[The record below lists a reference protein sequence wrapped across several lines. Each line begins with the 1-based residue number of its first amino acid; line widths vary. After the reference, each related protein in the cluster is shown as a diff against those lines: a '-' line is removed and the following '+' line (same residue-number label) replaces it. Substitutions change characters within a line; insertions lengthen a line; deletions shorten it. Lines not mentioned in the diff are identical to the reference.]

1 MIFLYDIT
9 NQPMDR
15 GAFLLYEI
23 GQYSAVRE
31 WRNVINHAP
40 TRRLPHLFFLPGKA
54 SDICRTAFLGKK
66 TIFPWSFQRKRLT
79 SQSNIIYLLT

>member
-31 WRNVINHAP
+31 WRNVINHGP
-40 TRRLPHLFFLPGKA
+40 TVAASVFSAGRDIRHLPDGVLE
-54 SDICRTAFLGKK
+54 
-66 TIFPWSFQRKRLT
+66 
-79 SQSNIIYLLT
+79 

>member
-9 NQPMDR
+9 NRSIDR

-31 WRNVINHAP
+31 WRNVINNTPMAD
-40 TRRLPHLFFLPGKA
+40 A
-54 SDICRTAFLGKK
+54 SVWILLHNQWKSVR
-66 TIFPWSFQRKRLT
+66 
-79 SQSNIIYLLT
+79 NLLTDFG

>member
-40 TRRLPHLFFLPGKA
+40 SADA
-54 SDICRTAFLGKK
+54 SIWTLLHNQTKSVR
-66 TIFPWSFQRKRLT
+66 
-79 SQSNIIYLLT
+79 NLLTDSD

>member
-9 NQPMDR
+9 NQPMDH

-40 TRRLPHLFFLPGKA
+40 TAAASVFSAGQGIRYLPDGVFG
-54 SDICRTAFLGKK
+54 
-66 TIFPWSFQRKRLT
+66 
-79 SQSNIIYLLT
+79 

>member
-9 NQPMDR
+9 NQPMDC

-40 TRRLPHLFFLPGKA
+40 TAAASVFSAGQGIQYLPDGVFG
-54 SDICRTAFLGKK
+54 
-66 TIFPWSFQRKRLT
+66 
-79 SQSNIIYLLT
+79 

>member
-31 WRNVINHAP
+31 WRNVINHGP
-40 TRRLPHLFFLPGKA
+40 TVAASVFSVGQGIRYLPDGVFG
-54 SDICRTAFLGKK
+54 
-66 TIFPWSFQRKRLT
+66 
-79 SQSNIIYLLT
+79 

>member
-9 NQPMDR
+9 NRAIDR

-40 TRRLPHLFFLPGKA
+40 MADA
-54 SDICRTAFLGKK
+54 SVWTLLHNQWKSVR
-66 TIFPWSFQRKRLT
+66 
-79 SQSNIIYLLT
+79 NLLTDFG

>member
-1 MIFLYDIT
+1 
-9 NQPMDR
+9 MDC

-40 TRRLPHLFFLPGKA
+40 TAAASVFSAGQGIRYLPDGVFG
-54 SDICRTAFLGKK
+54 
-66 TIFPWSFQRKRLT
+66 
-79 SQSNIIYLLT
+79 